1 MKKYTCV
8 LIFVL
13 IFVLIMIFYIYKFR
27 PDLVQH
33 IIIRGHL
40 KLHKYTEDL
49 EWQKHFFKIFR
60 NISNISIEQF
70 DLNQKINADR
80 NKINEYKIINLK
92 NLLANAKKLQ
102 RFNDP
107 AKHLK
112 TLLSGIL
119 PHVHLKNRK
128 LTIEDCVIVDLF
140 VPKGSLFSK
149 MHTDVE
155 WDIFNKSDGFQ
166 VWYLIE
172 NDKPFGNMFIL
183 NTNHV
188 KTPTNLIIKKN
199 GKINQ
204 EPNGDINNNQSILLD
219 ESIRDDPM
227 YYLDMK
233 PGECLIFGRN
243 LYHLSDFRDG
253 HSRSAINFRV
263 VIKDKD
269 GGIPINTESKTY
281 YLKLFKRRISKFP
294 QKNGKIYVGLTDLIS
309 MFNVI

>member
-1 MKKYTCV
+1 MKKYAGV

-13 IFVLIMIFYIYKFR
+13 IFIIILVYIYKFR

-33 IIIRGHL
+33 IFVHSQL
-40 KLHKYTEDL
+40 KIHKYSEDL

-60 NISNISIEQF
+60 NISNISIDQF

-92 NLLANAKKLQ
+92 NLMVNAKQLQ

-107 AKHLK
+107 SKHLK
-112 TLLSGIL
+112 TLLSSIL
-119 PHVHLKNRK
+119 PHVHLNNRN
-128 LTIEDCVIVDLF
+128 LTIEDCVIVDLL
-140 VPKGSLFSK
+140 VPKGSYFSK
-149 MHTDVE
+149 IHTDVE

-166 VWYLIE
+166 VWYLIK
-172 NDKPFGNMFIL
+172 NDKPVGNMFIL

-188 KTPTNLIIKKN
+188 KPATNLRVKKN
-199 GKINQ
+199 GQINQ
-204 EPNGDINNNQSILLD
+204 EPNGNINNNESILLD

-227 YYLDMK
+227 YYLDME

-243 LYHLSDFRDG
+243 LYHLSDFRDVN
-253 HSRSAINFRV
+253 SRSAINFRV
-263 VIKDKD
+263 IIKDKD
-269 GGIPINTESKTY
+269 GGIPINTKSKTY

-294 QKNGKIYVGLTDLIS
+294 QKNGKIYVGLTDLIYS
-309 MFNVI
+309 Y